1 MYKDCCHIHDILC
14 SITDLKGAE
23 LFRLDEGG
31 KEDEAMVLVDM
42 KGREV
47 GIFVKLDLFTCF
59 LFKDWY
65 LSPFNSIILNLLW

>member
-14 SITDLKGAE
+14 SITDLKGVE

-47 GIFVKLDLFTCF
+47 GNFCQVGPFHLFFCSKIGIH
-59 LFKDWY
+59 LPSIQ
-65 LSPFNSIILNLLW
+65 LS

>member
-59 LFKDWY
+59 CSKIGIYLPLMQLF
-65 LSPFNSIILNLLW
+65 